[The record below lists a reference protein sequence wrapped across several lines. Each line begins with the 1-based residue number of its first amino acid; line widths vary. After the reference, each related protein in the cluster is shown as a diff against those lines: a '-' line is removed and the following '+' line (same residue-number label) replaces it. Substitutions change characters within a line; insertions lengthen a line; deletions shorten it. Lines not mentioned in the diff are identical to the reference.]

1 MDDMN
6 VYVSILHDSLRKK
19 LEIITEILY
28 ATRQQKK
35 LLSIEKITDL
45 DTEEFDRIVD
55 DKQKLIEEM
64 TELDKGFDS
73 VFKKVGIYLSQN
85 KYAYQSRILEMQN
98 LIRSI
103 TDVSV
108 ELQSL
113 EQQNKNFFNKFLR
126 EKRHEISSFKTS
138 NKVAVSYYQN
148 MSNQH
153 REWQSHFLDQRK

>member
-35 LLSIEKITDL
+35 LLSIEKITEL

-85 KYAYQSRILEMQN
+85 KYAYQSQILEMQN

>member
-1 MDDMN
+1 MEDMS

-19 LEIITEILY
+19 LEVIKKILDE
-28 ATRQQKK
+28 TKQQRK
-35 LLSIEKITDL
+35 LLSIEKITEL
-45 DTEEFDRIVD
+45 DTDAFDKIVD
-55 DKQKLIEEM
+55 NKQKLIDEM
-64 TELDKGFDS
+64 TDLDKGFDA
-73 VFKKVGIYLSQN
+73 VFKKVGTYISEN
-85 KYAYQSRILEMQN
+85 KYSYQSQILEMKN

-103 TDVSV
+103 TDISV

-113 EQQNKNFFNKFLR
+113 EQQNKNYFNKFLR

>member
-85 KYAYQSRILEMQN
+85 KYAYQSQILEMQN

>member
-1 MDDMN
+1 MEDMSM
-6 VYVSILHDSLRKK
+6 YITILHDSLCKK
-19 LEIITEILY
+19 LEILKKILEL
-28 ATRQQKK
+28 TRQQRG
-35 LLSIEKITDL
+35 LLSIEKITEL
-45 DTEEFDRIVD
+45 DTDAFDEIVD
-55 DKQKLIEEM
+55 DKQKLIDKM
-64 TELDKGFDS
+64 IELDKGFDS
-73 VFKKVGIYLSQN
+73 VYKKAGTYIAAN
-85 KYAYQSRILEMQN
+85 KYIYQTQIMEMQN

-103 TDVSV
+103 TDISV

-113 EQQNKNFFNKFLR
+113 EQQNKNYFNKFLR

>member
-64 TELDKGFDS
+64 T
-73 VFKKVGIYLSQN
+73 
-85 KYAYQSRILEMQN
+85 
-98 LIRSI
+98 
-103 TDVSV
+103 
-108 ELQSL
+108 
-113 EQQNKNFFNKFLR
+113 
-126 EKRHEISSFKTS
+126 
-138 NKVAVSYYQN
+138 
-148 MSNQH
+148 
-153 REWQSHFLDQRK
+153 

>member
-1 MDDMN
+1 
-6 VYVSILHDSLRKK
+6 
-19 LEIITEILY
+19 
-28 ATRQQKK
+28 
-35 LLSIEKITDL
+35 
-45 DTEEFDRIVD
+45 
-55 DKQKLIEEM
+55 M